1 VSTSG
6 PAPRPDSPP
15 VWSAGK
21 ESPARLLVSLPAL
34 DEAATI
40 ADVIEAIPR
49 EIVGIGEV
57 RVLVVDDG
65 SADETASLARAAGAH
80 VIRHDVTRGVGAA
93 FQTALAHA
101 RESGA
106 DFFVTLD
113 ADGQF
118 DPAEIPRVM
127 APVLEGRADCA
138 TGSRFLDP
146 ALEPEM
152 PRMKRW
158 GNRQVARI
166 VSGLT
171 GRRFADVSCG
181 MRCYGREAVLRL
193 NLLGKFTYTHEVLLD
208 LCFKGLRVVEVPIR
222 VRGEREY
229 GESRV
234 AGSLLRYAINTTRII
249 VGSYRDYNPLRFFG
263 AIALALFVPA
273 LLLEL
278 FFFGHY
284 LATGS
289 FSPHK
294 WAGFSGAG
302 LGILSLLMVFMGM
315 IGDMLNR
322 HRVYLEELLYEQ
334 RRDKSARSQDSA
346 DRPGAGSVR

>member
-1 VSTSG
+1 MSTSG
-6 PAPRPDSPP
+6 PVTRPAAP
-15 VWSAGK
+15 VWSAGSH
-21 ESPARLLVSLPAL
+21 SPARLLVSLPAL
-34 DEAATI
+34 DEAASI
-40 ADVIEAIPR
+40 AEVIAGIPR
-49 EIVGIGEV
+49 ELEGVGEI
-57 RVLVVDDG
+57 RVLVIDDG
-65 SADETASLARAAGAH
+65 SRDDTAERAREAGAQ
-80 VIRHDVTRGVGAA
+80 VIRHDVPKGVGAA
-93 FQTALAHA
+93 FQTGLAHA
-101 RESGA
+101 RESGV
-106 DFFVTLD
+106 DLFVTID

-118 DPAEIPRVM
+118 DPADISRVV
-127 APVLEGRADCA
+127 APVLSGEADFA

-171 GRRFADVSCG
+171 GHRFADVSCG
-181 MRCYGREAVLRL
+181 MRCYSREAVLHL

-229 GESRV
+229 GTSRV
-234 AGSLLRYAINTTRII
+234 AGSLLRYAINTTRIL
-249 VGSYRDYNPLRFFG
+249 VGAYRDYNPLRFFG
-263 AIALALFVPA
+263 ALALALAIPA

-278 FFFGHY
+278 FFLGHY
-284 LATGS
+284 ALSGA

-302 LGILSLLMVFMGM
+302 LFVLALLMVFMGM

-334 RRDKSARSQDSA
+334 RRRSGELPDDPQGPARG
-346 DRPGAGSVR
+346 R

>member
-1 VSTSG
+1 MSNSG
-6 PAPRPDSPP
+6 PAARTAPP
-15 VWSAGK
+15 VWSAGSH
-21 ESPARLLVSLPAL
+21 SPVRLLVSLPAL

-40 ADVIEAIPR
+40 ADVIARIPR
-49 EIVGIGEV
+49 RLDGVGEV

-65 SADETASLARAAGAH
+65 SRDETAALARDAGAQ
-80 VIRHDVTRGVGAA
+80 VIRHDATRGVGAA
-93 FQTALAHA
+93 FQTALVHA
-101 RESGA
+101 RESGV
-106 DFFVTLD
+106 DLFVTLD

-127 APVLEGRADCA
+127 APVLAGEADCA

-146 ALEPEM
+146 SLEPEM
-152 PRMKRW
+152 PRLKRW

-171 GRRFADVSCG
+171 GRRFQDVSCG
-181 MRCYGREAVLRL
+181 MRCYGREAMLHL

-234 AGSLLRYAINTTRII
+234 ANSLLRYAMNTMRIL
-249 VGSYRDYNPLRFFG
+249 VGAYRDYNPLRFFG
-263 AIALALFVPA
+263 WLAAALFAPA

-294 WAGFSGAG
+294 WAGFAGAG
-302 LGILSLLMVFMGM
+302 LGVLSLLLVFTGM
-315 IGDMLNR
+315 LGDMLNR
-322 HRVYLEELLYEQ
+322 HRVYLEELLYQQ
-334 RRDKSARSQDSA
+334 RRRQAV
-346 DRPGAGSVR
+346 RPDDGPPAASGR

>member
-1 VSTSG
+1 V
-6 PAPRPDSPP
+6 
-15 VWSAGK
+15 
-21 ESPARLLVSLPAL
+21 VSLPAL

-40 ADVIEAIPR
+40 AEVIASIPR
-49 EIVGIGEV
+49 EIAGIGEV
-57 RVLVVDDG
+57 RVVVVDDG
-65 SADETASLARAAGAH
+65 SRDETASLARAAGAD

-93 FQTALAHA
+93 FQTALVHA

-118 DPAEIPRVM
+118 DPSDIPRVM
-127 APVLEGRADCA
+127 APVVEGIADCA
-138 TGSRFLDP
+138 TGSRFVDP
-146 ALEPEM
+146 SLEPEM

-158 GNRQVARI
+158 GNRQIARI

-181 MRCYGREAVLRL
+181 MRCYSREAMLRL

-234 AGSLLRYAINTTRII
+234 AGSLLRYAINTSRIL

-263 AIALALFVPA
+263 AIAIALFVPA
-273 LLLEL
+273 LLLEI
-278 FFFGHY
+278 FFFSHY
-284 LATGS
+284 LLAGS

-294 WAGFSGAG
+294 WAGFLGAG
-302 LGILSLLMVFMGM
+302 LAVLSLLMVFMGM

-334 RRDKSARSQDSA
+334 RREKSARSENPARNSDG
-346 DRPGAGSVR
+346 PGTGPGL

>member
-1 VSTSG
+1 MSTSG
-6 PAPRPDSPP
+6 PAARPAAP
-15 VWSAGK
+15 VWSAGSH
-21 ESPARLLVSLPAL
+21 SPARLLVFLPAL

-40 ADVIEAIPR
+40 ADVIAGIPR
-49 EIVGIGEV
+49 EIEGVGSTD
-57 RVLVVDDG
+57 VLVIDDG
-65 SADETASLARAAGAH
+65 SRDDTAARAREAGAE

-93 FQTALAHA
+93 FQTGLVYA
-101 RESGA
+101 REKGV
-106 DFFVTLD
+106 DFFVTID

-118 DPAEIPRVM
+118 DPTDIPWVA
-127 APVLEGRADCA
+127 APVLSGQADFA

-152 PRMKRW
+152 PRLKRW
-158 GNRQVARI
+158 GNRQIARI
-166 VSGLT
+166 VSRLT
-171 GRRFADVSCG
+171 GHRFADVSCG
-181 MRCYGREAVLRL
+181 MRCYSREALLHL

-229 GESRV
+229 GTSRV
-234 AGSLLRYAINTTRII
+234 AGSVFRYAINTSRIL
-249 VGSYRDYNPLRFFG
+249 VGAYRDYNPLRFFG
-263 AIALALFVPA
+263 ALSLALAVPA

-278 FFFGHY
+278 FFLGHY
-284 LATGS
+284 LLTGT

-302 LGILSLLMVFMGM
+302 LLVLALLMVFMGM

-334 RRDKSARSQDSA
+334 RRRGGERSDEPQGPARG
-346 DRPGAGSVR
+346 R

>member
-1 VSTSG
+1 VSSSG
-6 PAPRPDSPP
+6 PATRPASR
-15 VWSAGK
+15 VWSAGS
-21 ESPARLLVSLPAL
+21 EAPARLLVSLPAL

-40 ADVIEAIPR
+40 GQVIAGIPR
-49 EIVGIGEV
+49 SLEGVGEV
-57 RVLVVDDG
+57 EILVVDDG
-65 SADETASLARAAGAH
+65 SRDDTAELARRAGAR
-80 VIRHDVTRGVGAA
+80 VIRHDVTQGVGGA
-93 FQTALAHA
+93 FMTALAYA
-101 RESGA
+101 RESG
-106 DFFVTLD
+106 FGLFVTID

-118 DPAEIPRVM
+118 DAADIPRVM
-127 APVLEGRADCA
+127 APVLSGEADFA

-171 GRRFADVSCG
+171 GRHFEDVSCG
-181 MRCYGREAVLRL
+181 MRCYSREAVLRL

-208 LCFKGLRVVEVPIR
+208 LSFKGLRIAEVPIR

-234 AGSLLRYAINTTRII
+234 AGSLLRYAINTTRIL
-249 VGSYRDYNPLRFFG
+249 VGAYRDYNPLRFFG
-263 AIALALFVPA
+263 VVAAGLAAPAA
-273 LLLEL
+273 LLVV

-284 LATGS
+284 LATGR
-289 FSPHK
+289 FSPHL

-302 LGILSLLMVFMGM
+302 LGALALLMLFMGM

-334 RRDKSARSQDSA
+334 RRRGGERPPA
-346 DRPGAGSVR
+346 DPS

>member
-6 PAPRPDSPP
+6 PAPRPSSP
-15 VWSAGK
+15 VWSAGS

-34 DEAATI
+34 DEAATVATVI
-40 ADVIEAIPR
+40 AAIPR
-49 EIVGIGEV
+49 RIEGIGEV

-65 SADETASLARAAGAH
+65 SRDATAELARRAGAE
-80 VIRHDVTRGVGAA
+80 VIRHDVPRGVGAA
-93 FQTALAHA
+93 FQTALVHA
-101 RESGA
+101 RESGV

-118 DPAEIPRVM
+118 DPADIPRVM
-127 APVLEGRADCA
+127 APVQDGSADFA

-158 GNRQVARI
+158 GNRQIARL
-166 VSGLT
+166 VSRLT

-181 MRCYGREAVLRL
+181 MRCYGRQAMLRL
-193 NLLGKFTYTHEVLLD
+193 NLLGDFTYTHEVLLD
-208 LCFKGLRVVEVPIR
+208 LCFKGLRVAEVPIR

-229 GESRV
+229 GTSRV
-234 AGSLLRYAINTTRII
+234 AGSLLRYALNTLRIL
-249 VGSYRDYNPLRFFG
+249 VGAYRDYKPLRFFG
-263 AIALALFVPA
+263 WTAAALFVPA
-273 LLLEL
+273 LAFEL

-284 LATGS
+284 VATGS

-294 WAGFSGAG
+294 WAGFTGGA
-302 LGILSLLMVFMGM
+302 LAALALLMLFMGM

-334 RRDKSARSQDSA
+334 RRRGAPEPGGRASGQ
-346 DRPGAGSVR
+346 GAGR

>member
-1 VSTSG
+1 MI
-6 PAPRPDSPP
+6 
-15 VWSAGK
+15 AG
-21 ESPARLLVSLPAL
+21 
-34 DEAATI
+34 
-40 ADVIEAIPR
+40 IPR
-49 EIVGIGEV
+49 QLDGVAEVEI
-57 RVLVVDDG
+57 LVVDDG
-65 SADETASLARAAGAH
+65 SRDATADIAREAGAR
-80 VIRHDVTRGVGAA
+80 VIRHDVTQGVGGA
-93 FQTALAHA
+93 FMTALGYA

-106 DFFVTLD
+106 SLFVTID

-118 DPAEIPRVM
+118 DPADIPCVM
-127 APVLEGRADCA
+127 APVLRGEADFA
-138 TGSRFLDP
+138 TGSRFIDP

-171 GRRFADVSCG
+171 GRRFEDVSCG
-181 MRCYGREAVLRL
+181 MRCYSREAVLHL

-208 LCFKGLRVVEVPIR
+208 LSFKGLRIVEVPIR

-234 AGSLLRYAINTTRII
+234 AGSLLRYAINTTRIL
-249 VGSYRDYNPLRFFG
+249 VGAYRDYNPLRFFG
-263 AIALALFVPA
+263 VLAAALFAPA
-273 LLLEL
+273 VLLEG

-284 LATGS
+284 LVAGT
-289 FSPHK
+289 FSPHL
-294 WAGFSGAG
+294 WAGFSGAA
-302 LGILSLLMVFMGM
+302 LGALALLMLFMGM

-334 RRDKSARSQDSA
+334 RRRGGERPPA
-346 DRPGAGSVR
+346 DRS